1 MKKSYKPKQ
10 TREEMNK
17 IAQDLNME
25 IESKKENPNLRTL
38 EKEQFENLNKNLSCK
53 PHQQNIRD
61 RIPSI
66 EDTRK

>member
-1 MKKSYKPKQ
+1 
-10 TREEMNK
+10 MNK